1 MCNAKTFTEQVQ
13 WSFRI
18 FDVDN
23 SKSIAVDE
31 FGDSIKQV
39 WNIFEGVG
47 ETEHNPGTC
56 DNVSTI
62 LVTFIL
68 DIILTRR

>member
-1 MCNAKTFTEQVQ
+1 M
-13 WSFRI
+13 
-18 FDVDN
+18 DN

-47 ETEHNPGTC
+47 ETEHSPGTC
-56 DNVSTI
+56 DNVSI
-62 LVTFIL
+62 KLVTIIL